1 MSSALTP
8 RQWGPCAPT
17 VTLLQLCPSPWDKE
31 SAAKPVP
38 LCRQILHPPCL
49 RGPQGFQRLCGLLFW
64 IHPWEVVKPPTCS
77 PQARWMVKRELC
89 SRGSKLGVQ
98 ARVSWRKRSRKT
110 TGRGYPLV
118 PATQVRGRPDLRPCP
133 PVGSCRYILP
143 PLFGLEFLNE
153 KRIDINFS
161 QPPMA

>member
-1 MSSALTP
+1 MPLQSLFCS
-8 RQWGPCAPT
+8 CAPPHGT
-17 VTLLQLCPSPWDKE
+17 RSRQPSLCPFVDRFCIL
-31 SAAKPVP
+31 PV
-38 LCRQILHPPCL
+38 CGAL
-49 RGPQGFQRLCGLLFW
+49 RASSVYVGFFSGSTLGRW
-64 IHPWEVVKPPTCS
+64 VKPPTCS

-118 PATQVRGRPDLRPCP
+118 PATQVRGKPDLRPCP

-143 PLFGLEFLNE
+143 PLFGLKFLNE